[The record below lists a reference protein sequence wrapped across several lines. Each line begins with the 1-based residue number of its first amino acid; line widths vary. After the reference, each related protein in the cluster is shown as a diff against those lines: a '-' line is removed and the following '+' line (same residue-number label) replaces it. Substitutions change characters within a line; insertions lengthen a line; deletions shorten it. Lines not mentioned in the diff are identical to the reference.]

1 MNHINNPLL
10 GRQIGE
16 VFKWLCFLNYIC
28 LKSEKNFASRLD
40 DIQYILEAVSSN
52 NDRDISETAGWWER
66 YFENKDC
73 NEYAVNLIKNIRIA
87 SRERRFNVAAH
98 KRKALSFYFAE
109 FRGLAIS
116 LRSARDS
123 AEHHV
128 FQGENKD
135 LFLSLYAAV
144 AVRIFEISKLL
155 GALVNEIALSN
166 PDVVTRFG
174 FRIVTASETELEN
187 YKELSRLALATTNPP
202 LPAESNNEGNS
213 EQQASIIANLLD
225 ESEGRILDQI
235 ESFKDEIMLGM
246 DKKQEN
252 IITAISSS
260 PSSEQ
265 KSMASTI
272 NSTVS
277 TREEAVDPNAPPLSR
292 DQVFS
297 ELLDLRGK
305 IYSSMTSRFGGFEH
319 WHNILQKPIIAEICR
334 SGCRS
339 FEEVKELPGFKTR
352 IIQANNSFTL
362 DEQEHEYAPSI
373 NRILCRWR

>member
-28 LKSEKNFASRLD
+28 LKSDKSFASRLD

-73 NEYAVNLIKNIRIA
+73 NEYAVNLIKNIRNA

-166 PDVVTRFG
+166 PDEVTRFG

-187 YKELSRLALATTNPP
+187 YKELSRLALATTNPS

-213 EQQASIIANLLD
+213 EQQASIIANLID

-235 ESFKDEIMLGM
+235 ESFKDEIMLGV
-246 DKKQEN
+246 DKSQEN
-252 IITAISSS
+252 IITSQECHA
-260 PSSEQ
+260 
-265 KSMASTI
+265 
-272 NSTVS
+272 
-277 TREEAVDPNAPPLSR
+277 
-292 DQVFS
+292 
-297 ELLDLRGK
+297 
-305 IYSSMTSRFGGFEH
+305 
-319 WHNILQKPIIAEICR
+319 IIATNWEII
-334 SGCRS
+334 SQPI
-339 FEEVKELPGFKTR
+339 V
-352 IIQANNSFTL
+352 
-362 DEQEHEYAPSI
+362 
-373 NRILCRWR
+373 